1 MYLLVKQEPTDLV
14 NMPLVVKREDE
25 VVPDHFQPSKPVS
38 GLFDEQRRILVKQLE
53 VESVSSTTSRA
64 SSEEDNLSGLGQQ
77 FYAGLDVLRSVAVS
91 CGANFEQGAGAERL
105 NLYQAKDIYEKL
117 ALVESLAGQLCRM
130 LTSHFPLLAISDD
143 LPSPSCGPSSTP
155 PLESQQIEADTSTTE
170 QANATTTPVGPD
182 TALTSMVDIGQSFDS
197 SQTFD
202 PSQTTDSTQTTDS
215 IQTTNFDMPF
225 EPREPAPFATYPSYD
240 EPGERGYTTPPLPNQ
255 SLYSSINSSSA
266 FGAGNVSELDTATY
280 SDTTR
285 FVGSPLNSAGASLPS
300 NVPFA
305 SSLDTHVNTPTSNTN
320 MPFDL
325 DDWLDTSACLP
336 DDHSPS
342 ISLDNSLN
350 SFSTSGDIAPR
361 STGAAPIPPVALTLP
376 TSFAPPTAPALSAT
390 PAPPPVSDMILDRD
404 PAPRRPCSKCGKT
417 FRRPYLLRDH
427 MRTHS
432 GEGNVYRCT
441 FESCGKRFGSQSN
454 LTRHFKTHNKPPS
467 STPLRDAT
475 PGSHPMQ
482 DNTTPR
488 RSQRLQN
495 TVPNPMGQ
503 WGYRILEPQTP
514 TSVRAQEV
522 LA

>member
-1 MYLLVKQEPTDLV
+1 
-14 NMPLVVKREDE
+14 
-25 VVPDHFQPSKPVS
+25 
-38 GLFDEQRRILVKQLE
+38 
-53 VESVSSTTSRA
+53 
-64 SSEEDNLSGLGQQ
+64 
-77 FYAGLDVLRSVAVS
+77 
-91 CGANFEQGAGAERL
+91 
-105 NLYQAKDIYEKL
+105 
-117 ALVESLAGQLCRM
+117 M

-143 LPSPSCGPSSTP
+143 LPSPNCRPSSTP

-197 SQTFD
+197 SQT
-202 PSQTTDSTQTTDS
+202 TDSTQSTDS
-215 IQTTNFDMPF
+215 IQTTNVDMPF
-225 EPREPAPFATYPSYD
+225 EPWESTQFATYPPYD
-240 EPGERGYTTPPLPNQ
+240 ESGKRGYTTPPLPNQ

-280 SDTTR
+280 SDTTG

-305 SSLDTHVNTPTSNTN
+305 SSLDTHVNIPTSDTD
-320 MPFDL
+320 MPIDFDRWV
-325 DDWLDTSACLP
+325 DMSACLP

-350 SFSTSGDIAPR
+350 SSSTSGDIAPH

-376 TSFAPPTAPALSAT
+376 TSLAPPTVLALPAT

-495 TVPNPMGQ
+495 TVPNPVGQ
-503 WGYRILEPQTP
+503 WVYRILEPQTP
-514 TSVRAQEV
+514 TNVRAQEV